1 MTTIKHRLFSI
12 ASPVSLTASAI
23 AAYADP
29 MNK

>member
-12 ASPVSLTASAI
+12 ASLVLTASAI

>member
-12 ASPVSLTASAI
+12 ASPVSLTTSAI